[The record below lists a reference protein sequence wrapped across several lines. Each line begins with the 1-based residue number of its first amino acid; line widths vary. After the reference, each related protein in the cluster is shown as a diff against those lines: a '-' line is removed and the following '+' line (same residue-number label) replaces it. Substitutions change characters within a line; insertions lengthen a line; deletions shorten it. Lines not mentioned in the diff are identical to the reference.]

1 MHCCSL
7 KTTIEKHRVITS
19 IIVAPVVHNS
29 LCNNIGHRLLDFFIQ
44 FAGPALLGVSTWQ
57 YIKLMSYDPVLEISK
72 FQIPAIIY
80 ITAGIASTFN
90 GIVGCVGGVNERK
103 GAIVLVSH

>member
-29 LCNNIGHRLLDFFIQ
+29 LCNNIGHRLLDFFYTVCW
-44 FAGPALLGVSTWQ
+44 ASLTWGFHLAVHQ
-57 YIKLMSYDPVLEISK
+57 INVLRSR
-72 FQIPAIIY
+72 
-80 ITAGIASTFN
+80 S
-90 GIVGCVGGVNERK
+90 RD
-103 GAIVLVSH
+103 L